1 MQDTAID
8 PWGLV
13 LILGPLLLLS
23 VIIYAWS
30 RNRAAV
36 KRGGEAA
43 LGTTNAVR
51 GSENAR
57 PDIEAEAAR
66 AEAGE
71 NRAD

>member
-13 LILGPLLLLS
+13 LILGPLLLLG
-23 VIIYAWS
+23 VIVYAWS

-36 KRGGEAA
+36 KDRGEAA

-51 GSENAR
+51 GSEDAR

-66 AEAGE
+66 AESGE
-71 NRAD
+71 DRNR